1 MSFCVCIEKEFC
13 VRHIEGESGKK
24 TGVERENKG
33 IKERQTKRQPES
45 NKWPN
50 EQKNGKKTDVE
61 RQKQRDK
68 HRAREQ

>member
-24 TGVERENKG
+24 TGEGRENKG

-50 EQKNGKKTDVE
+50 EQKSGKKTDVE
-61 RQKQRDK
+61 R
-68 HRAREQ
+68 